1 MQKQLIAIEPDST
14 RRYSNYN
21 SLAISYYCANQ
32 NDSALLALRKATEC
46 LYTSA
51 DSLKALYYVMRNY
64 ADILSDSGKNQEAIN
79 LQRHSLQE
87 YKETKHP
94 FESLSYYALSR
105 YFLNMGQVDSARYY
119 IQMGDSVRSPYI
131 DQDLSL
137 ANFYLVQKTLMNYI
151 DSRSFTIRDVAF
163 FSNRLYNNF
172 IRDQRV
178 IAQKEGAIVT
188 PTAEYE
194 SATGKTER
202 TDLLCRSGG
211 SLYFVVADCRLV
223 FATEKAFTRGKG
235 RRTGGLAPSA
245 A

>member
-1 MQKQLIAIEPDST
+1 MLRSVANIGEGNDDFEGLIRLQKQLIAIDLIPPVI
-14 RRYSNYN
+14 SNYN

-178 IAQKEGAIVT
+178 IAK
-188 PTAEYE
+188 
-194 SATGKTER
+194 
-202 TDLLCRSGG
+202 
-211 SLYFVVADCRLV
+211 
-223 FATEKAFTRGKG
+223 KG
-235 RRTGGLAPSA
+235 RYNCYSNSRI
-245 A
+245 